1 MLGVAG
7 CLLVVPAVALA
18 ASFKVS
24 GTSGDDLLTLDRAGN
39 NARLVL
45 NGATVGSLK
54 RGDSVDATLGAG
66 SDTVAF
72 VDMPDD
78 NEGQA
83 ALTNFSLGG
92 GDDAIAFV
100 DMPDDNEGQ
109 AAVRASLGPGDDV
122 ALLSSHDIDPP
133 GAGPGVDV
141 IGGGSGSDIFRL
153 HNYGDANRIRI
164 DAGSGSDAG
173 TVRYSQVAG
182 KGLSLTV
189 NLGAGNDRLTLVAP
203 GAARVRGGSGNDRI
217 NARGGPGRISCG
229 SGKDSVR
236 ADREDR
242 VASDCEK
249 VRRR

>member
-1 MLGVAG
+1 MLGVAV

-72 VDMPDD
+72 TDMPDD

-83 ALTNFSLGG
+83 AVRASLGG
-92 GDDAIAFV
+92 GDDTIAFV

-109 AAVRASLGPGDDV
+109 AAVRASLGGGDDL
-122 ALLSSHDIDPP
+122 ALFSSHDIDPP
-133 GAGPGVDV
+133 GAGPGIDVVD
-141 IGGGSGSDIFRL
+141 GGSGSDILRL
-153 HNYGDANRIRI
+153 HNYGDTNRIRV
-164 DAGSGSDAG
+164 DGGSGDDAAA
-173 TVRYSQVAG
+173 VRYSQTAG

-189 NLGAGNDRLTLVAP
+189 NLGSGNDRLTLVAP
-203 GAARVRGGSGNDRI
+203 GAARVRGGNGGDRI
-217 NARGGPGRISCG
+217 NTRGGGQDRISCG
-229 SGKDSVR
+229 SGKDRVR
-236 ADREDR
+236 VDKKDR
-242 VASDCEK
+242 VASDCET